1 MRTVIAIVSV
11 VVICIATL
19 LTWQFYHPDPPP
31 RVEYVEQIR
40 YLPSDTIPRPY
51 PVRVPVP
58 VYIDTHQLR
67 PQAIDTGA
75 IIARY
80 LERVA
85 YTDTAINDTS
95 ALVVIAD
102 TLQHNRIVS
111 RAVTFQNRLPRV
123 TRTITHTITNQPPAW
138 RYGFGIRYHPAD
150 GTIHP
155 VAGVIYKN
163 IQIEASTNDATLLFV
178 F

>member
-1 MRTVIAIVSV
+1 MRTVIVIVSV
-11 VVICIATL
+11 VAICIAAWW
-19 LTWQFYHPDPPP
+19 TWQFYHPDSPP

-58 VYIDTHQLR
+58 VYIDTHQPR
-67 PQAIDTGA
+67 PQVIDTGA

-80 LERVA
+80 LERVV

-123 TRTITHTITNQPPAW
+123 TRTITSTITNQPPAW
-138 RYGFGIRYHPAD
+138 RYGFGIRYQPAT
-150 GTIHP
+150 GTIQP
-155 VAGVIYKN
+155 VAAVAYKK
-163 IQIEASTNDATLLFV
+163 IQIEATTNDATLLFV

>member
-1 MRTVIAIVSV
+1 MRV
-11 VVICIATL
+11 VVAIITVAALCIVGWWW
-19 LTWQFYHPDPPP
+19 WQFYHPDPPP

-40 YLPSDTIPRPY
+40 YLPSDTIARPY

-58 VYIDTHQLR
+58 VYIDTHQPR
-67 PQAIDTGA
+67 PQVIDTSA

-123 TRTITHTITNQPPAW
+123 TRTITRTITSQPPAW
-138 RYGFGIRYHPAD
+138 RYSLGIRYQPAT
-150 GTIHP
+150 GAIQP
-155 VAGVIYKN
+155 VAAVAYKK
-163 IQIEASTNDATLLFV
+163 IQIEASTNDATRLFA